1 MTAPSPLSSAT
12 TLVTF
17 TIKVEGTALPDTYQ
31 VVSVHVTKELNRISQ
46 ATFVVRDGSPSDEAF
61 PISDGTLLVPGKNV
75 VITAGYNSTETQIF
89 SGIIVQ
95 QGLSITSSDSHIEVV
110 CKDKAVKM
118 TVGRKNLYFNSGTS
132 PVKDSDL
139 ISKLIGNSGATASV
153 TATTVDQAQIYQ
165 HYSTDWDFMIAR
177 AEANGMIVT
186 VDDGTV
192 AVKPPGVSE
201 SAVLTVSLGD
211 SLLDMQA
218 QLEAVDQYSAVS
230 ASSWDPAQQKLVTA
244 DGTAPS
250 VNSQGNITSSTLSSV
265 VGLSKFSLQSA
276 AQLPQ
281 DELTAWAKAQQLKS
295 WMSRLKGTIRFQ
307 GNALAKPDKLITVDG
322 VGARYTGDLYIRSVT
337 HSIEDGDWITE
348 AEFGMDPIGFAE
360 KNMISAPPAQ
370 GVIPPV
376 HGLQVG
382 VVKQIEEDPDNGFRV
397 NVKLPLMAND
407 GQAVWARMATF
418 YATNTAGAYF
428 YPEVNDEVV
437 VGFFDD
443 DPRAPV
449 ILGML
454 HSAKNAAPYT
464 PEKKNTF
471 KAIVSKSKLKIEI
484 DDDKKILTIT
494 TPGNN
499 KMVFS
504 DDAKS
509 ITITDQNNNSIKM
522 ESGGIA
528 IDSAKDVTISAKGNV
543 SISATQKISV
553 AASGGD
559 VELSGI
565 NAKIT
570 AQAQLK
576 ASGNAQAEFS
586 SAAQTV
592 VKGAI
597 VMIN

>member
-1 MTAPSPLSSAT
+1 MPAPSPLSSST

-31 VVSVHVTKELNRISQ
+31 VVSVNVTKELNRISQ

-61 PISDGTLLVPGKNV
+61 PISDGTMLVPGKNV
-75 VITAGYNSTETQIF
+75 IITAGYNSTETQIF

-95 QGLSITSSDSHIEVV
+95 QALNISISDSLIEVI

-118 TVGRKNLYFNSGTS
+118 TVGRKNLYFNSGNS

-165 HYSTDWDFMIAR
+165 YYSTDWDFMIAR
-177 AEANGMIVT
+177 AEANGMIVV

-192 AVKPPGVSE
+192 SVKPPGVSE
-201 SAVLTVSLGD
+201 TAVLKVSYGD

-218 QLEAVDQYSAVS
+218 QLEAIDQYSAVS
-230 ASSWDPAQQKLVTA
+230 AASWDPSQQKLVTA
-244 DGTAPS
+244 DGANPS
-250 VNSQGNITSSTLSSV
+250 VNAQGNITSSTLSSV
-265 VGLSKFSLQSA
+265 IGLSKFGLQSA
-276 AQLPQ
+276 AELPQ
-281 DELTAWAKAQQLKS
+281 DELTVWAKAQQMKS

-307 GNALAKPDKLITVDG
+307 GSALAKPDKLITVDG
-322 VGARYTGDLYIRSVT
+322 VGARYTGDLYIRAVT
-337 HSIEDGDWITE
+337 HTIENGDWFTE
-348 AEFGMDPIGFAE
+348 AEFGMDPTWFAE
-360 KNMISAPPAQ
+360 KNMITAPPAQ
-370 GVIPPV
+370 GIIPPV

-382 VVKQIEEDPDNGFRV
+382 IVKQIDEDPANGFRV
-397 NVKLPLMAND
+397 NIKLPLMAND

-449 ILGML
+449 ILGMV

-464 PEKKNTF
+464 PDKKNTF

-522 ESGGIA
+522 ESGGIT
-528 IDSAKDVTISAKGNV
+528 IDSAKDVKISAKGNV
-543 SISATQKISV
+543 SISATQKISI

-576 ASGNAQAEFS
+576 ASGNAQAELS
-586 SAAQTV
+586 SGAQTV